1 MKYTKVLLLF
11 QFLSTDKQTI
21 SKDQTK
27 MVLVSDK
34 KKGETNKN
42 CIDEENF
49 ISDNTLVHEDNF
61 KNIYY
66 IFQ

>member
-1 MKYTKVLLLF
+1 
-11 QFLSTDKQTI
+11 
-21 SKDQTK
+21 